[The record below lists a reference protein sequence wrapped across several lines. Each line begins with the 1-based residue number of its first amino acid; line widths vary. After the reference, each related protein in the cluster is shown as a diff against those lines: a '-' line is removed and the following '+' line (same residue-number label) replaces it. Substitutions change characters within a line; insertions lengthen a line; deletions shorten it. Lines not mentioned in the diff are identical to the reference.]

1 MSNRHRDVLRPPIA
15 PRPDR
20 IDPRV
25 EPDHG
30 ASRDFQMACLARI
43 SLVQR
48 RLVVEPEERPVVVD
62 APKPRPDFVGP
73 PRRPAPTS
81 DERGVWCFRPGDA
94 SVEVVDL
101 PDDD

>member
-25 EPDHG
+25 EPDHN

-43 SLVQR
+43 ALVQR
-48 RLVVEPEERPVVVD
+48 RLVVEPEERPVVD
-62 APKPRPDFVGP
+62 AAKPRLDFARP
-73 PRRPAPTS
+73 PRRPVPAAN
-81 DERGVWCFRPGDA
+81 DRGVWCFRPGHE
-94 SVEVVDL
+94 SVEVLDL